1 MAPGTPWRRLQ
12 QVAASLGLD
21 AIFAGILLR
30 CSDSFSTACWVYNET
45 RRTVEIHVN
54 RGLCEEL
61 PEPQLK
67 ALIMHEL
74 YHHLGY
80 NQLHHLRFYPHKEA
94 VNLAFDISLEW
105 ILAKGTCGPF
115 LHELNKRL
123 MLADLP
129 GEGTLSELKSL
140 PLLVMADP
148 PLKRMPESH
157 VKAWRQIWRSQVPP
171 SPEACYQ
178 HIFPL
183 FNNISESQGEQ
194 RIIAMGD
201 YGTESLWPHE
211 LPDPGDMLPLPEPLR
226 EELSAGAGTG
236 GKGAGADT
244 WLAQALIKPQEQ
256 AASRKASLK
265 DWLSRQES
273 RDRQSMCLTQVAGNL
288 LNDSLR
294 LPYLLRPTRAELMRQ
309 ACGWP
314 NLVYHHNKE
323 PLPCRPLGIYLDVSG
338 SMGSHLGV
346 VVDLIKGLR
355 DLLPVTLWTFNTY
368 VNPLPAVEAINSHL
382 FYGGGTDFDC
392 VFAHALK
399 QRCQDFVV
407 FTDGESSLSPEMQKV
422 ARQKSLRPRA
432 VLFGRRGASAA
443 TWWWGTFQ
451 WKV

>member
-1 MAPGTPWRRLQ
+1 MEHGTPWIRLQ
-12 QVAASLGLD
+12 RVAASLGLD

-30 CSDSFSTACWVYNET
+30 CSDSFSTACWVYNES

-67 ALIMHEL
+67 ALILHEL

-80 NQLHHLRFYPHKEA
+80 NQLHHLRFYPHHEA

-105 ILAKGTCGPF
+105 ILAKGSCGPF

-123 MLADLP
+123 MLENLP
-129 GEGTLSELKSL
+129 GEDMLPEAKSL
-140 PLLVMADP
+140 PLIVMADP

-157 VKAWRQIWRSQVPP
+157 VRAWRQIWWSRVPP

-178 HIFPL
+178 HVFPL
-183 FNNISESQGEQ
+183 FKDMPESQGGQ
-194 RIIAMGD
+194 RVVASGN
-201 YGTESLWPHE
+201 YGNETLWPHE
-211 LPDPGDMLPLPEPLR
+211 LPDPGDILPLPEPLR
-226 EELSAGAGTG
+226 EELRAGAGGNGGGAGTG
-236 GKGAGADT
+236 S
-244 WLAQALIKPQEQ
+244 WLEQALIKPQEQ
-256 AASRKASLK
+256 ATSRKASLK

-273 RDRQSMCLTQVAGNL
+273 RDRQSRCLTQVAGNL

-294 LPYLLRPTRAELMRQ
+294 LPYLLRPTRTELMRQ
-309 ACGWP
+309 SCGWP

-338 SMGSHLGV
+338 SMKSRLGV
-346 VVDLIKGLR
+346 VVDLIKALK
-355 DLLPVTLWTFNTY
+355 DLLPVTLWAFDTR
-368 VNPLPAVEAINSHL
+368 VKAIPAVEAINSRL

-407 FTDGESSLSPEMQKV
+407 FTDGESSLSQDMQKE

-432 VLFGRRGASAA
+432 VLFGRRSATAGA
-443 TWWWGTFQ
+443 WWWATFR
-451 WKV
+451 WKD